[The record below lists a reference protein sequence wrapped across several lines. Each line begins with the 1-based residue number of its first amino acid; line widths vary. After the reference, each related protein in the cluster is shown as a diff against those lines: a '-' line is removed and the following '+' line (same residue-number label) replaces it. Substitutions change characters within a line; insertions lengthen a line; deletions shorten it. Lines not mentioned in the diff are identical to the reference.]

1 MKQKTILTTL
11 AACIALS
18 AMAFSSVVSANI
30 LTFDPAIKSKLILT
44 CTYPLEREDNT
55 ALRIDEIAKVTFHV
69 KKQGEA
75 DTAYAPAGENSTACR
90 QVYDMTQVPDGA
102 YVYAATPID
111 ADGRIATYS
120 ETVTAIVKRLAPPK
134 AAGLSGAV
142 E

>member
-1 MKQKTILTTL
+1 MKQKTILTIL

-18 AMAFSSVVSANI
+18 AITFSSVVSANV

-44 CTYPLEREDNT
+44 CTYPIEREDDS
-55 ALRIDEIAKVTFHV
+55 ALTINEIAKVTFHV
-69 KKQGEA
+69 KKQGDPDA
-75 DTAYAPAGENSTACR
+75 NYVLTGENTTDCR

-102 YVYAATPID
+102 YVYAVITWD
-111 ADGRIATYS
+111 TEGRTSQYS